1 MKLKAHLHR
10 WQHTRKTRIAPS
22 TNIQSRDN
30 LSVMM
35 TKPKDSTQMMQP
47 ISVEAEPSQED
58 QFNPKTTKM
67 SIKEKNKHK

>member
-1 MKLKAHLHR
+1 
-10 WQHTRKTRIAPS
+10 
-22 TNIQSRDN
+22 
-30 LSVMM
+30 MM